1 MRGKKFYIKYQPY
14 VVFMAG
20 GKAHTRKLYND
31 DISKLTGK
39 VRYQNR
45 MVDIEYH
52 Y

>member
-1 MRGKKFYIKYQPY
+1 MRGKKFYINYQPY
-14 VVFMAG
+14 VVFMAR
-20 GKAHTRKLYND
+20 GKAHTRKLYD
-31 DISKLTGK
+31 DDANKRTGK